1 MLEGAGFGPV
11 GITAVD
17 APACWGRDA
26 GDAVD
31 FYVSRGPGAEVPEET
46 LSAMRDVLR
55 PYETDRGVLLN
66 AGVWVVTAR
75 RAS

>member
-1 MLEGAGFGPV
+1 
-11 GITAVD
+11 
-17 APACWGRDA
+17 
-26 GDAVD
+26 VD